1 MLYMWASQGPKT
13 SAADN
18 AVSRGAPGHSRR
30 RGRENV
36 KEFLAKKREIFL
48 VQMGLDTKQLEI
60 NKLEER
66 AMRRYQSDAYQCS
79 FDHFP
84 VNYWAMPHALLL
96 HDSSASHR

>member
-1 MLYMWASQGPKT
+1 MVVLTDSTWASQGPKT
-13 SAADN
+13 TAAEG
-18 AVSRGAPGHSRR
+18 AVHKGGATPSRR

-66 AMRRYQSDAYQCS
+66 AMRR
-79 FDHFP
+79 
-84 VNYWAMPHALLL
+84 
-96 HDSSASHR
+96 

>member
-1 MLYMWASQGPKT
+1 MHAARPPLWSAGTDALNECVWASQGPKT
-13 SAADN
+13 TAAE
-18 AVSRGAPGHSRR
+18 GAIHHGAGVPSRR

-66 AMRRYQSDAYQCS
+66 AMRR
-79 FDHFP
+79 
-84 VNYWAMPHALLL
+84 
-96 HDSSASHR
+96 